1 MHLWLQQIITLI
13 IIIITQPVM
22 MYDRA
27 TTITAVIK
35 TLAIMKTETVSSPNL
50 LLLID
55 LTIYDRRNK
64 N

>member
-35 TLAIMKTETVSSPNL
+35 TLAIMKTETVSSPNS